1 MTNRFDYLVV
11 GAGSAGCVLA
21 NRLSADPETSVLLV
35 EAGDSDRNNPLISIP
50 RGFGELLGDRESVW
64 HYPTRPFGPN
74 QQIEY
79 WVRGKTLGGSS
90 SVNGMVY
97 NRGEPD
103 DYETLRALGNDEWG
117 WEDMLPAFRSIEAH
131 PFGPSATRGGDG
143 PLHLSTA
150 GRGERLLEDVVE
162 AGVEMGWRR
171 VPDHNDAE
179 GERIGFAMATIRDG
193 RRWSAADAFLHPI
206 ADRPNLTVALGVRVA
221 RILVDD
227 GRAIGVEV
235 RRDGKTEEFFA
246 AREVI
251 LCAGAL
257 ATPKLLQLSGIGERT
272 TLDAAG
278 VRQVVDSPNVGAGMR
293 EHRVFTL
300 QYRLTEDVGYNR
312 LLATSEGRQQSMA
325 RYEAQR
331 DGPMAAPS
339 FDLVGFFKTRPELK
353 RPDAQIQVAPISM
366 LPPQPGRGIEIERDP
381 GLLCIAYMLR
391 PTSKGAVR
399 ITSSEPDADLDI
411 EPGYLIT
418 DHDRQT
424 TVDIVRSVRRFF
436 ATSALEKWI
445 EHETAPGVEV
455 QTSQEII
462 DAGLRTGSAG
472 YHAIGTA
479 AMGPDDDDVVDTR
492 LRVRGVS
499 GLRIMDASVLP
510 TMVSGNLNG
519 PIMAMAWRAGDLILD
534 EA

>member
-1 MTNRFDYLVV
+1 MNRFDYIVV

-35 EAGDSDRNNPLISIP
+35 EAGDSDRNNPLIAIP
-50 RGFGELLGDRESVW
+50 RGFGELLADPESVW
-64 HYPTRPFGPN
+64 HYPTRPFGPD

-97 NRGEPD
+97 NRGERA
-103 DYETLRALGNDEWG
+103 DYETLKALGNDEWG

-131 PFGPSATRGGDG
+131 PFGSSATRGADG
-143 PLHLSTA
+143 PLHISTA
-150 GRGERLLEDVVE
+150 GGGEQLLEDVVE

-171 VPDHNDAE
+171 VSDHNDAE
-179 GERIGFAMATIRDG
+179 GERIGIAMATIRGG

-206 ADRPNLTVALGVRVA
+206 AHRPNLTLALGARVD
-221 RILVDD
+221 RVVVDD

-235 RRDGKTEEFFA
+235 RREGKTAEFSA
-246 AREVI
+246 ACEVV

-257 ATPKLLQLSGIGERT
+257 ATPKLLQLSGIGDRA
-272 TLDAAG
+272 TLEAAG
-278 VRQVVDSPNVGAGMR
+278 VGQVVDSPNVGAGMR
-293 EHRVFTL
+293 EHRVYTL

-312 LLATSEGRQQSMA
+312 LLATAEGRQQAKA

-331 DGPMAAPS
+331 DGPMASPS
-339 FDLVGFFKTRPELK
+339 FDLVGFFKTRPELE
-353 RPDAQIQVAPISM
+353 RPDAQIQVAPFSM
-366 LPPQPGRGIEIERDP
+366 LPPQPGRGIQVERDP

-391 PTSKGAVR
+391 PTSQGTVR
-399 ITSSEPDADLDI
+399 ITSSEADADLDI
-411 EPGYLIT
+411 EPGYLTT

-424 TVDIVRSVRRFF
+424 TVDIVRTVRRLFS
-436 ATSALEKWI
+436 TSALERWT
-445 EHETAPGVEV
+445 EYETAPGVEV
-455 QTSQEII
+455 QTSREII

-472 YHAIGTA
+472 YHAVGTA
-479 AMGPDDDDVVDTR
+479 AMGPNHDDVVDSR

-499 GLRIMDASVLP
+499 HLRVVDASVLP
-510 TMVSGNLNG
+510 TMVSGNLNA
-519 PIMAMAWRAGDLILD
+519 PIMAMAWRAARLILD